1 MVANMFL
8 IHVLD
13 ILTQT
18 SHILDKKADQSRF
31 AAQAKAARVE
41 FQSEY
46 VTSSG
51 RLVSD
56 TQAAYAIA
64 ICLDILTPSQRVRAG
79 ARLAE
84 IVRWNSFKIATGFA
98 GTPFLCEALAATGH
112 IQVAYS
118 LLVETGCPSWLY
130 PVTMGAT
137 TVWERW
143 DSMLPNGDI
152 NPGKMTSFNHY
163 AFGAIAKFMYERI
176 AGLQRLEAGWTKCR
190 IAPLVGGE
198 FSHADASHVTPHGK
212 ISCSWATSVDD
223 GKQEVFNI
231 TVEVPYGTTA
241 EVVVPEG
248 NSTKTEIVGAG
259 KWSFDTKFIRDYE
272 WPVPPLGPKW

>member
-8 IHVLD
+8 VHVLD
-13 ILTQT
+13 LMTHISRILG
-18 SHILDKKADQSRF
+18 KEADQSQF
-31 AAQAKAARVE
+31 AAQAQAARSE

-46 VTSSG
+46 VTSNG

-79 ARLAE
+79 ERLAE

-112 IQVAYS
+112 TQVAYS

-143 DSMLPNGDI
+143 DSMLPNGDV

-163 AFGAIAKFMYERI
+163 AFGAIAKFMYERL
-176 AGLQRLEAGWTKCR
+176 AGLQRLEPGWTKCR

-198 FSHADASHVTPHGK
+198 FSHAEASHITPHGK
-212 ISCSWATSVDD
+212 ICCAWETSVNSD
-223 GKQEVFNI
+223 KHETFKI

-241 EVVVPEG
+241 EVVIPEG
-248 NSTKTEIVGAG
+248 NGTKTETVGAG
-259 KWSFDTKFIRDYE
+259 KWSFETEFIRDYE